1 MKQLQQYL
9 HILVL
14 CFTKFTTGS
23 TFMFCWW
30 YWMFVSFLVSFQ
42 FSSTN
47 ILDPDYCYY
56 HFSNLNFSYCFY
68 CVHLGIVRKTVNSH
82 KVFTIIVPFK
92 YIIIVMYYIELCEE
106 VAPTQKEK
114 LSFSLWC
121 SQISQSTNSITIFS
135 FLFLELKNKKSSKS
149 YKLQVD
155 K

>member
-1 MKQLQQYL
+1 
-9 HILVL
+9 
-14 CFTKFTTGS
+14 
-23 TFMFCWW
+23 
-30 YWMFVSFLVSFQ
+30 
-42 FSSTN
+42 
-47 ILDPDYCYY
+47 
-56 HFSNLNFSYCFY
+56 
-68 CVHLGIVRKTVNSH
+68 
-82 KVFTIIVPFK
+82 
-92 YIIIVMYYIELCEE
+92 MYYIELYEE